1 MPLSVGVQQVT
12 VYKADVELA
21 AQRLIFQTEGNFGSL
36 TEAADSVKAI
46 EIEVLKAGNK
56 I

>member
-1 MPLSVGVQQVT
+1 MT
-12 VYKADVELA
+12 VYKAAADFELA

-36 TEAADSVKAI
+36 IITEAADSVKAI
-46 EIEVLKAGNK
+46 EIEALKAGNK